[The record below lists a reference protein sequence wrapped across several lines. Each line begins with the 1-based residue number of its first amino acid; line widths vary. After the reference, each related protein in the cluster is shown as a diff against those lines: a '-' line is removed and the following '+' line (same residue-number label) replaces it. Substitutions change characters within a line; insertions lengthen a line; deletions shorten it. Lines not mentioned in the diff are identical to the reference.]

1 MNARKISWLALFVAL
16 SVVGGMIKVPAPI
29 SSVALDSFPALI
41 AAVLLGPAAGAATG
55 AFGHLVSAF
64 LGGFPMGPLHVII
77 AIEMAAVMWL
87 FGRLYR
93 DGFKRSALLSFIL
106 LNGVVSPA
114 PFILFLGV
122 PFYMSAV
129 PAIVIAAAL
138 NGIAAAVL
146 LPKMIAIFTK
156 RYGQSHA

>member
-41 AAVLLGPAAGAATG
+41 AAVLLCPAAGAATG
-55 AFGHLVSAF
+55 AFGHLFSAF

-93 DGFKRSALLSFIL
+93 GGFKRSALFSFIL
-106 LNGVVSPA
+106 LNGVAAPA

-129 PAIVIAAAL
+129 PGIVIAAAL
-138 NGIAAAVL
+138 NGIAAVVL